1 MSKSNNSR
9 RKFLSL
15 SLLGGAALAAGKADA
30 QQLVKPTEK
39 VKMLTPDG
47 RMVEV
52 DKAVLDQATNRQKA
66 SNKEV
71 LKWASPAKKI

>member
-15 SLLGGAALAAGKADA
+15 GLLGGAALVAGKADA
-30 QQLVKPTEK
+30 QQLASPTEK

-47 RMVEV
+47 RLVEV
-52 DKAVLDQATNRQKA
+52 DKAVLDKATNRHKA
-66 SNKEV
+66 SNEDV
-71 LKWASPAKKI
+71 LKWASPAKKS